1 MKMGGKNKAATLLF
15 VIAIL
20 VSFTFLF
27 TACGTENKNTYTV
40 TLWSE
45 INPYRWEDKHT
56 AGWFLDFPAA
66 YKTVEVAEGDIL
78 GNIELPNGADEH
90 FLGWFIDKN
99 YTLQFNQF
107 VDPVKADITLY
118 AKWNIER

>member
-1 MKMGGKNKAATLLF
+1 MKTRGKNQIVTLLF
-15 VIAIL
+15 AIAIL
-20 VSFTFLF
+20 IGFTFLS
-27 TACGTENKNTYTV
+27 TACETENKNTYTV

-56 AGWFLDFPAA
+56 AGWFLDFPAV

-118 AKWNIER
+118 AKWDIER

>member
-1 MKMGGKNKAATLLF
+1 MLF
-15 VIAIL
+15 AIAIFIG
-20 VSFTFLF
+20 FTFLS
-27 TACGTENKNTYTV
+27 TACETENKNTYTV

-56 AGWFLDFPAA
+56 AGWFLDFPAV

-118 AKWNIER
+118 AKWDIER

>member
-1 MKMGGKNKAATLLF
+1 MKMRVKNQIVILLF
-15 VIAIL
+15 AIAIL
-20 VSFTFLF
+20 IGFTFLS
-27 TACGTENKNTYTV
+27 TACETENKNTYTV

-56 AGWFLDFPAA
+56 AGWFLDFPAV

-118 AKWNIER
+118 AKWDIER

>member
-1 MKMGGKNKAATLLF
+1 MTTRGKNRIVALLF
-15 VIAIL
+15 AVAMLICCMF
-20 VSFTFLF
+20 VSA
-27 TACGTENKNTYTV
+27 ACGTEDQKIYTV

-45 INPYRWEDKHT
+45 INPYRWEDKHSM
-56 AGWFLDFPAA
+56 GWFLDFPAA
-66 YKTVEVAEGDIL
+66 YKTVEIAEGDIL
-78 GNIELPNGADEH
+78 GNIELPDGADEH

-118 AKWNIER
+118 AKWDIER